1 LLFLGGASPIT
12 RKNCPAIFGKAH
24 IKFRNV
30 MKKRYLTGLF
40 LLLSI
45 AGCTS
50 TQPLASSKPIVS
62 ATLSPQAKPPKQ
74 DPNQANID
82 DVLNRIKNCVNSLN
96 NGSSA
101 KLVDGQILALDQS
114 NPNAK
119 SLFASNEKLTD
130 EQVSALVAFKK
141 DSQTC
146 RQIGNQLTNVKL
158 RKTYQNLFARLDRVY
173 EDLIYKKITIG
184 VANQERVLLVDDFRM
199 QWRDEIKQQQGK

>member
-1 LLFLGGASPIT
+1 
-12 RKNCPAIFGKAH
+12 
-24 IKFRNV
+24 

-50 TQPLASSKPIVS
+50 TQPLPPSKPTVS
-62 ATLSPQAKPPKQ
+62 ATLPHQAKPPKQ

-82 DVLNRIKNCVNSLN
+82 EVLNRIKNCVNSLN
-96 NGSSA
+96 NGPSA
-101 KLVDGQILALDQS
+101 KLVDGQILALDQG

-119 SLFASNEKLTD
+119 SLFTSKEKLTD

-146 RQIGNQLTNVKL
+146 RQISNQLTNVKL

>member
-1 LLFLGGASPIT
+1 
-12 RKNCPAIFGKAH
+12 
-24 IKFRNV
+24 

-50 TQPLASSKPIVS
+50 TQPSPPSGPTVN
-62 ATLSPQAKPPKQ
+62 ATLPHQAKPPKQ

-82 DVLNRIKNCVNSLN
+82 EVLSRIKMCVDSLN
-96 NGSSA
+96 NGPSA

-119 SLFASNEKLTD
+119 ALFSSNEKLTD

-146 RQIGNQLTNVKL
+146 RQISNQLTNVKL

>member
-1 LLFLGGASPIT
+1 
-12 RKNCPAIFGKAH
+12 
-24 IKFRNV
+24 
-30 MKKRYLTGLF
+30 MKKRYRTGLF

-50 TQPLASSKPIVS
+50 TQPLPPSKPTVS
-62 ATLSPQAKPPKQ
+62 ATLPHQAKPPKQ
-74 DPNQANID
+74 GPNQANID
-82 DVLNRIKNCVNSLN
+82 EVLNRIKICVGSLN
-96 NGSSA
+96 NGPSA

-119 SLFASNEKLTD
+119 SLFTSNEKLTD

-146 RQIGNQLTNVKL
+146 RQISNQLTNVKL

-199 QWRDEIKQQQGK
+199 QWRDEIQQQQGK